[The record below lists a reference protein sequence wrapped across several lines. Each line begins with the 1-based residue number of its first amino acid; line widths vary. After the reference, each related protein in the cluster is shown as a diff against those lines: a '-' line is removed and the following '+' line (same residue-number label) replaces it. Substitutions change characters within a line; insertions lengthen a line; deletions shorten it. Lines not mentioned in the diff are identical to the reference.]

1 MMTAKEFLNQAYRL
15 NELINSD
22 LEELQNLRD
31 LSRSVSSPVL
41 DEKVSRTKS
50 TDPPFEKYVI
60 RIIDLEQQ
68 IQHEVERLIKLK
80 SDIREAINQME
91 NVDEKLL
98 LRYRY
103 INFLNWE
110 EICVNL
116 NVSMRTVHR
125 LHSSALQHLKV
136 PK

>member
-1 MMTAKEFLNQAYRL
+1 MMAKEFLRQAYRL

-22 LEELQNLRD
+22 LEELQNLRE
-31 LSRSVSSPVL
+31 LSRSVSSPVFE
-41 DEKVSRTKS
+41 EKISGTKS
-50 TDPPFEKYVI
+50 TDPPFVRYVGK
-60 RIIDLEQQ
+60 IIDLKKQ
-68 IQHEVERLIKLK
+68 IQQEVDRLVKLK
-80 SDIREAINQME
+80 SDIREAINQMQ

-116 NVSMRTVHR
+116 NVSIRTVHR

-136 PK
+136 PQ

>member
-1 MMTAKEFLNQAYRL
+1 MTAKEFLRQAYRL

-22 LEELQNLRD
+22 LEELESLRE

-41 DEKVSRTKS
+41 QEKVVGTK
-50 TDPPFEKYVI
+50 TNAAPFEKHVI
-60 RIIDLEQQ
+60 KIVDSAKQ
-68 IQHEVERLIKLK
+68 IQQEVEHMVKIKTA
-80 SDIREAINQME
+80 IRDSINQMKD
-91 NVDEKLL
+91 VDEKLL

>member
-1 MMTAKEFLNQAYRL
+1 MTAKEFLKQAYRL

-22 LEELQNLRD
+22 LEELQGLRD
-31 LSRSVSSPVL
+31 LSRSISSPVL
-41 DEKVSRTKS
+41 EEKVSGTKN
-50 TDPPFEKYVI
+50 TDPPFVKYVV
-60 RIIDLEQQ
+60 RIVDLEKQ
-68 IQHEVERLIKLK
+68 IQQEVDRLVKLK
-80 SDIREAINQME
+80 TDIREAVNRME

-116 NVSMRTVHR
+116 NVS
-125 LHSSALQHLKV
+125 
-136 PK
+136 

>member
-1 MMTAKEFLNQAYRL
+1 MTAKEFLKQAYRL

-22 LEELQNLRD
+22 LEELQNLRE
-31 LSRSVSSPVL
+31 LSRNVSSPVL
-41 DEKVSRTKS
+41 EERVCGTKNTSAPYEKHVVKI
-50 TDPPFEKYVI
+50 V
-60 RIIDLEQQ
+60 DLERQ
-68 IQHEVERLIKLK
+68 IGQEVERLLKLK
-80 SDIREAINQME
+80 TDIRGAINQMK

-125 LHSSALQHLKV
+125 LHSSALQHV
-136 PK
+136 RIPK

>member
-1 MMTAKEFLNQAYRL
+1 MTAKEYLKQSYRL

-31 LSRSVSSPVL
+31 LSKSISSPVYE
-41 DEKVSRTKS
+41 EKISGTRN
-50 TDPPFEKYVI
+50 TDPPFVRYVGK
-60 RIIDLEQQ
+60 IIDLEKQ
-68 IQHEVERLIKLK
+68 IQQEVDRLVKLK
-80 SDIREAINQME
+80 SDIREAINQMQ
-91 NVDEKLL
+91 NIDEKLL

-125 LHSSALQHLKV
+125 LHSSALQDLKV
-136 PK
+136 PQ

>member
-1 MMTAKEFLNQAYRL
+1 MMAKEFLRQAYRL

-22 LEELQNLRD
+22 LEELQNLRE
-31 LSRSVSSPVL
+31 LSRSVSSPVFE
-41 DEKVSRTKS
+41 EKISGTRN
-50 TDPPFEKYVI
+50 TDPPFVRYVGK
-60 RIIDLEQQ
+60 IIDLEKQ
-68 IQHEVERLIKLK
+68 IQQEVDRLVKLK
-80 SDIREAINQME
+80 SDIREAINQMQ

-116 NVSMRTVHR
+116 NVSIRTVHR

-136 PK
+136 PQ

>member
-1 MMTAKEFLNQAYRL
+1 MMAKEFLRQVYRL

-22 LEELQNLRD
+22 LEELQNLRE
-31 LSRSVSSPVL
+31 LSRSVSSPVFE
-41 DEKVSRTKS
+41 EKISGTRN
-50 TDPPFEKYVI
+50 TDPPFVRYVGK
-60 RIIDLEQQ
+60 IIDLEKQ
-68 IQHEVERLIKLK
+68 IQQEVDRLVKLK
-80 SDIREAINQME
+80 SDIREAINQMQ

-116 NVSMRTVHR
+116 NVSIRTVHR

-136 PK
+136 PQ

>member
-1 MMTAKEFLNQAYRL
+1 MMAKEFLRQAYRL

-22 LEELQNLRD
+22 LEELQNLRE
-31 LSRSVSSPVL
+31 LSRSVSSPVFE
-41 DEKVSRTKS
+41 EKISGTRN
-50 TDPPFEKYVI
+50 TDPPFVRYVGK
-60 RIIDLEQQ
+60 IIDLEKQ
-68 IQHEVERLIKLK
+68 IQQEVDRLVKLK
-80 SDIREAINQME
+80 SDIREAINQMQ

-116 NVSMRTVHR
+116 NVSIRTVHR

-136 PK
+136 PR